1 MLTRQQNI
9 FLAKKT
15 FTELVFNTA
24 YIEGFNV
31 TFSQTQTIIDG
42 AVINGRLE
50 KTMQRNL
57 TER

>member
-24 YIEGFNV
+24 YIEGCNV
-31 TFSQTQTIIDG
+31 TFPQTQTIIDG
-42 AVINGRLE
+42 VVINGRLE
-50 KTMQRNL
+50 KIMQIGRAHV
-57 TER
+57 